1 VGELAMRKTRF
12 SLFNIFNIILLTLI
26 SAFTIY
32 PFWYVIMASLTS
44 DDRASQLIY
53 YLLPVRPT
61 LSAYRMVFSTNS
73 IIITYGNTLF
83 VTLIG
88 TSLSL
93 IITALTAYPLSKKR
107 LRGGKVLTG
116 LFYFT
121 MLFNGGLVP
130 TFLVIRGLRL
140 YNTLW
145 ALIWPKVVL
154 VYNLLLMISFFKSIP
169 DSLEESASLDGAND
183 VLILI
188 RIIFPISQ
196 PIFATMTLFYA
207 VNYWNSWFDAVIYLS
222 RSILYPLQLV
232 LRNIVQNV
240 DLSYVGAGGAD
251 LTMTNLTMQSVRMA
265 TIIVAI
271 LPIMCVYPFL
281 QKYFVKGVMIGAIKS

>member
-1 VGELAMRKTRF
+1 MRKNRFSLF
-12 SLFNIFNIILLTLI
+12 SLFNILLLTII
-26 SAFTIY
+26 SVMTIY

-44 DDRASQLIY
+44 DDRASQLVY
-53 YLLPVRPT
+53 YLWPVQPT
-61 LSAYRMVFSTNS
+61 LTAYRMVFSTNS
-73 IIITYGNTLF
+73 ILITYRNTIF
-83 VTLIG
+83 ITVVG
-88 TSLSL
+88 TMLSL
-93 IITALTAYPLSKKR
+93 IITSLTAYPLSKRR
-107 LRGGKVLTG
+107 LHGSKLLTG

-121 MLFNGGLVP
+121 MLFSGGLVP
-130 TFLVIRGLRL
+130 TFLIVRGLGL

-154 VYNLLLMISFFKSIP
+154 VYNLLLMIAFFKSIP

-183 VLILI
+183 IVILA
-188 RIIFPISQ
+188 RIIFPVSQ

-222 RSILYPLQLV
+222 RAVLYPLQLV
-232 LRNIVQNV
+232 LRDIVQMV
-240 DLSYVGAGGAD
+240 DLSYVAGGSAD

-265 TIIVAI
+265 TVIVAI

-281 QKYFVKGVMIGAIKS
+281 QKHFVKGVMIGAIKS

>member
-1 VGELAMRKTRF
+1 VGELAMRKIGL
-12 SLFNIFNIILLTLI
+12 SPFNVFNTVLLTLV

-73 IIITYGNTLF
+73 ILITYGNTLF
-83 VTLIG
+83 VAVIG

-93 IITALTAYPLSKKR
+93 IITALTAYPLSRKR
-107 LRGGKVLTG
+107 LHGGKVLTV

-130 TFLVIRGLRL
+130 TFLVIRGLHL

-145 ALIWPKVVL
+145 ALIWPKVLL

-183 VLILI
+183 VLILV
-188 RIIFPISQ
+188 RIIFPVSQ

-240 DLSYVGAGGAD
+240 DLSYVGAGSAD

>member
-1 VGELAMRKTRF
+1 MRRYRF
-12 SLFNIFNIILLTLI
+12 SAFNTFNIILLALI
-26 SAFTIY
+26 SLMTVY
-32 PFWYVIMASLTS
+32 PFWYVITASLTS
-44 DDRASQLIY
+44 DDRASQLVY
-53 YLLPVRPT
+53 YLWPMRPS

-73 IIITYGNTLF
+73 IVTTYKNTIF
-83 VTLIG
+83 VTVIG
-88 TSLSL
+88 TFLSL
-93 IITALTAYPLSKKR
+93 IITALTAYPLSKRR
-107 LRGGKVLTG
+107 LHGAKVLTG

-121 MLFNGGLVP
+121 MLFSGGLVP
-130 TFLVIRGLRL
+130 TFLVVRGLHL

-169 DSLEESASLDGAND
+169 DSLEESAALDGAND
-183 VLILI
+183 ILILI
-188 RIIFPISQ
+188 RIIFPVSQ

-207 VNYWNSWFDAVIYLS
+207 VNYWNSWFDAVLYLS

-240 DLSYVGAGGAD
+240 DLSYVGGGGND

>member
-1 VGELAMRKTRF
+1 MKKIRL
-12 SLFNIFNIILLTLI
+12 SPFNVFNVLLLTFI
-26 SAFTIY
+26 SIMTVY

-44 DDRASQLIY
+44 DDRLSQLIY
-53 YLLPVRPT
+53 YLWPVRPT
-61 LSAYRMVFSTNS
+61 LTAYRMVFSTNS
-73 IIITYGNTLF
+73 ILITYRNTIF
-83 VTLIG
+83 ITVVG
-88 TSLSL
+88 TIFSL
-93 IITALTAYPLSKKR
+93 IITSLTAYPLSRRR
-107 LRGGKVLTG
+107 LHGGKLLTG

-121 MLFNGGLVP
+121 MLFSGGLVP
-130 TFLVIRGLRL
+130 TFLVVRGLGL

-169 DSLEESASLDGAND
+169 DSLEESAALDGAND
-183 VLILI
+183 VVILI
-188 RIIFPISQ
+188 RIIFPVSQ

-207 VNYWNSWFDAVIYLS
+207 VNYWNSWFDAVIYIS
-222 RSILYPLQLV
+222 RTILYPLQLV

-240 DLSYVGAGGAD
+240 DLSYVGAGAAD

-271 LPIMCVYPFL
+271 LPIMLVYPFL
-281 QKYFVKGVMIGAIKS
+281 QKYFVKGVMIGAIKA